1 MAFMSRCLG
10 KSLQRPCRGQNVKE
24 NASKSKLNMEKP
36 RGQEKVS
43 SEWLL
48 KKALQDGGKYT
59 GCLKRY

>member
-1 MAFMSRCLG
+1 M
-10 KSLQRPCRGQNVKE
+10 KE